1 MVAPCRFSS
10 QVRMLEVS
18 SFLQPSDMQTL
29 VGSSCT
35 EGFLLHCDVVVEKIR
50 NFAVGYGSA
59 LVYLLG
65 CYFLLFCFCTTLKP
79 QRVLWAW
86 NLKATA
92 AVTWDFLERA
102 LRPGRCKNFM
112 FFTLGLSRD
121 DTVSTTILFNGTCK
135 QIQGFYLLW
144 K

>member
-1 MVAPCRFSS
+1 MVSLCRISS
-10 QVRMLEVS
+10 QLWMLEAS
-18 SFLQPSDMQTL
+18 SFLQALDMQTL
-29 VGSSCT
+29 VSHGCT
-35 EGFLLHCDVVVEKIR
+35 EGFLLHCDVVVGNIR
-50 NFAVGYGSA
+50 NFTTSYGSA

-112 FFTLGLSRD
+112 FFTLVLSRD
-121 DTVSTTILFNGTCK
+121 DTISTTVLFNGTCK
-135 QIQGFYLLW
+135 QIQGFYLL
-144 K
+144 